1 MSHTSSDSVVLN
13 DPKVVNGWAMFDWA
27 NSAYA
32 LVITTAI
39 FPGYFNKMT
48 DEEFSLFGI
57 EMTNTALFSYSISF
71 AYLII
76 AAMLPL
82 LSGIADYGGKKMTF
96 MKRFTY
102 LGSISCMMLFFF
114 TGMDNLWI
122 GLAGFILAVIGFA
135 GGQVFYN
142 SYLPLIAS
150 EDQLDKVSA
159 KGFSYGY
166 IGSVL
171 LLIVNL
177 LMISFPSVFGLEFLV
192 KNFPQL
198 FGEYETIKEL
208 QEKSTALAAR
218 ISFVMVG
225 AWWMGFAQIPFN
237 RLPKQTA
244 VGKVDNLL
252 SKGYAELKKVFQKV
266 KKETH
271 TKRFLTA
278 FFCYSAGVQT
288 AIFLASTFATD
299 VLGFSTN
306 ELIIVVLILQIV
318 AIGGAYLFA
327 SLSGKYGNKKILIL
341 ILSIWI
347 VVCLSGY
354 LVQDKTTFYAV
365 AGGVGLVMG
374 GVQSLSR
381 STYAKFIPEGSDDTA
396 SYFSFY
402 DVLEKSAIVIGTFVF
417 GFIDQ
422 ILGGM
427 RNSMLA
433 LAVFFI
439 IGIIILSTVKIG
451 RRIE

>member
-1 MSHTSSDSVVLN
+1 MSHTSPDPVVLN

-39 FPGYFNKMT
+39 FPGYFNAVL
-48 DEEFSLFGI
+48 DDNFSLFGI
-57 EMTNTALFSYSISF
+57 EMTDTALFSYSISF

-82 LSGIADYGGKKMTF
+82 LSGIADYGGKKLAF

-102 LGSISCMMLFFF
+102 LGSISCMLLFFF
-114 TGMDNLWI
+114 TGMDSLEI

-142 SYLPLIAS
+142 SYLPIIAS

-159 KGFSYGY
+159 KGFSFGY
-166 IGSVL
+166 IGSVI

-177 LMISFPSVFGLEFLV
+177 IMISFPQFFGLEFLV
-192 KNFPQL
+192 QSFPQL
-198 FGEYETIKEL
+198 FGESATAIEL
-208 QEKSTALAAR
+208 QENAAALAAR

-237 RLPKQTA
+237 RLPKQA
-244 VGKVDNLL
+244 QVGKVDNLL

-266 KKETH
+266 KKEKY
-271 TKRFLTA
+271 TKRFLMA

-288 AIFLASTFATD
+288 AIFLASTFATKE
-299 VLGFSTN
+299 LGFETS

-327 SLSGKYGNKKILIL
+327 ALSGKFGNKQTLILIL
-341 ILSIWI
+341 IIWSL
-347 VVCLSGY
+347 VCMAGY

-433 LAVFFI
+433 LVVFFV

-451 RRIE
+451 RRA

>member
-1 MSHTSSDSVVLN
+1 MSELTPVTVVKN
-13 DPKVVNGWAMFDWA
+13 DPKIINGWAMFDWA

-39 FPGYFNKMT
+39 FPGYFNGVT
-48 DEEFSLFGI
+48 DKNFSFLGI

-82 LSGIADYGGKKMTF
+82 LSGIADYGGKKLDF

-102 LGSISCMMLFFF
+102 LGSISCMILFFF

-122 GLAGFILAVIGFA
+122 GLTGFILAVIGFA

-142 SYLPLIAS
+142 SYLPVIAT
-150 EDQLDKVSA
+150 EDKLDNVSA

-166 IGSVL
+166 IGSVIL
-171 LLIVNL
+171 LVVNL
-177 LMISFPSVFGLEFLV
+177 LMISFPKFFGIDWLV
-192 KNFPQL
+192 YNYSGI
-198 FGEYETIKEL
+198 FGE
-208 QEKSTALAAR
+208 SATALAAR
-218 ISFVMVG
+218 FSFIMVG
-225 AWWMGFAQIPFN
+225 LWWMGFAQIPFN
-237 RLPKQTA
+237 RLPKQV
-244 VGKVDNLL
+244 VGKKVDNIL
-252 SKGYAELKKVFQKV
+252 SKGYEELKKVFRKV
-266 KKETH
+266 KQEKN

-306 ELIIVVLILQIV
+306 ELIVVVLILQIV

-327 SLSGKYGNKKILIL
+327 MLSGHFGNKRTLIL

-347 VVCLSGY
+347 IVCMAGY
-354 LVQDKTTFYAV
+354 LVQDKSTFYAV

-381 STYAKFIPEGSDDTA
+381 STYAKFIPEGTKDTA

-417 GFIDQ
+417 GFVDQ

-433 LAVFFI
+433 LTVFFV
-439 IGIIILSTVKIG
+439 IGIVILMTVKVKQPTVIG
-451 RRIE
+451 K

>member
-1 MSHTSSDSVVLN
+1 MSQPVANPIQKN
-13 DPKVVNGWAMFDWA
+13 DPKIINGWAMFDWA

-39 FPGYFNKMT
+39 FPGYFNGVT
-48 DEEFSLFGI
+48 DKSFSFLGI

-82 LSGIADYGGKKMTF
+82 LSGIADYGGKKLDF

-102 LGSISCMMLFFF
+102 LGSISCMALFFF
-114 TGMDNLWI
+114 TGMGNLWI

-142 SYLPLIAS
+142 SYLPVIAT
-150 EDQLDKVSA
+150 EDKLDNVSA
-159 KGFSYGY
+159 KGFSFGY
-166 IGSVL
+166 IGSVIL
-171 LLIVNL
+171 LVVNL
-177 LMISFPSVFGLEFLV
+177 LMISFPAYFGLEWLV
-192 KNFPQL
+192 YNYAGI
-198 FGEYETIKEL
+198 FGE
-208 QEKSTALAAR
+208 SATALAAR
-218 ISFVMVG
+218 LSFVMVG
-225 AWWMGFAQIPFN
+225 VWWIGFAQIPFN
-237 RLPKQTA
+237 RLPKQV
-244 VGKVDNLL
+244 VGKKVDNIL
-252 SKGYAELKKVFQKV
+252 SKGYEELKKVFHKV
-266 KKETH
+266 KQETN

-299 VLGFSTN
+299 ILGFSTN

-327 SLSGKYGNKKILIL
+327 MLSGKFGNKNTLIL
-341 ILSIWI
+341 ILAIWI
-347 VVCLSGY
+347 IVCMAGY
-354 LVQDKTTFYAV
+354 LVQDKNTFYAV

-381 STYAKFIPEGSDDTA
+381 STYAKFIPEGTTDTA

-417 GFIDQ
+417 GFVDQ

-433 LAVFFI
+433 LTLFFV
-439 IGIIILSTVKIG
+439 IGIIILMTVKIKQPS
-451 RRIE
+451 RT

>member
-1 MSHTSSDSVVLN
+1 MSHTTPDPVVLN
-13 DPKVVNGWAMFDWA
+13 DPKVINGWAMFDWA

-39 FPGYFNKMT
+39 FPGYFNGVT
-48 DEEFSLFGI
+48 DKEFSFLGI
-57 EMTNTALFSYSISF
+57 EMTNTSLFSYSISF
-71 AYLII
+71 SYLII

-82 LSGIADYGGKKMTF
+82 LSGIADYGGKKLTF

-102 LGSISCMMLFFF
+102 LGSISCMLLFFF
-114 TGMDNLWI
+114 TGMNNLWI
-122 GLAGFILAVIGFA
+122 GLGGFILAVIGFA

-142 SYLPLIAS
+142 SYLPIIAS

-159 KGFSYGY
+159 KGFSFGY
-166 IGSVL
+166 VGSVI

-177 LMISFPSVFGLEFLV
+177 LMISFPQFFGLDLLV
-192 KNFPQL
+192 KNFPQV
-198 FGEYETIKEL
+198 FGG
-208 QEKSTALAAR
+208 SATALAAR
-218 ISFVMVG
+218 FSFVMVG

-237 RLPKQTA
+237 RLPKQA
-244 VGKVDNLL
+244 HVGKVDNLL

-271 TKRFLTA
+271 TKRFLMA

-327 SLSGKYGNKKILIL
+327 ALSGKFGNKHTLILIL
-341 ILSIWI
+341 IIWSL
-347 VVCLSGY
+347 VCMAGY

-433 LAVFFI
+433 LVVFFV

-451 RRIE
+451 RRTTMGGQ